1 MKKPSMYYWTTDSFN
16 REWRLLVEGEYEEY
30 EDGNNIVADL
40 EVVEYWSEGD
50 IFKEEDVL
58 YEIVAFGES
67 ICEARETYI
76 DMVKEYEGG
85 RK

>member
-16 REWRLLVEGEYEEY
+16 REWRLLVEGEYEAY
-30 EDGNNIVADL
+30 EDGNNIIADL

-58 YEIVAFGES
+58 YEIVAFDNLLNRSECRCLLGHS
-67 ICEARETYI
+67 I
-76 DMVKEYEGG
+76 
-85 RK
+85 